1 MMSNPAGAPPRVRN
15 PASSHSRNI
24 LIRRAEKNVGIQPS
38 AISAASAVFRGPI
51 AAR

>member
-1 MMSNPAGAPPRVRN
+1 MTSKVCDERPPALK

-24 LIRRAEKNVGIQPS
+24 RLRRAEKNTGIQPS
-38 AISAASAVFRGPI
+38 AISAASATFLGPT